1 MGHQAARFHAE
12 RACELR
18 EHHGDRHKTP
28 PISFKQFSE
37 QKSAPRTY
45 TSSSK
50 GVDTFRNRAQSAQ
63 SSGSTVGIPSAR
75 RRCKFSHATTK
86 LAPPCKQTASF
97 GDAQVEMGST
107 DGALELG
114 FGQHRARAQQRQWAF
129 ATTQPMRW
137 NPSPFN
143 EGVVFITSCNVY
155 TSFSLSYPRQR
166 FSPLNSPHADPI
178 IPLTS
183 SYPLSPLIP

>member
-1 MGHQAARFHAE
+1 MGHHAARSHTG
-12 RACELR
+12 RARELQ
-18 EHHGDRHKTP
+18 EHHDDWHKNPQIQSP
-28 PISFKQFSE
+28 PNSKPEST
-37 QKSAPRTY
+37 PRTY

-86 LAPPCKQTASF
+86 LAPPCKQTARF

-107 DGALELG
+107 DGALERG
-114 FGQHRARAQQRQWAF
+114 FGQHRARAQQGQRAF

-137 NPSPFN
+137 NPPPLN
-143 EGVVFITSCNVY
+143 EGGVFITINKVH
-155 TSFSLSYPRQR
+155 TILSLSLPRQR
-166 FSPLNSPHADPI
+166 FSPLNSPHTD
-178 IPLTS
+178 
-183 SYPLSPLIP
+183 PLSS